1 CSGSRIGCTRD
12 ITDFGATRYRFLAA
26 VAGIVD
32 PDPPR
37 ISIFHFFG
45 AYFQMIRTTSILS
58 CCLLLGATLSAS
70 EPQTG
75 IEGVITVGPV
85 SGGPARIGIPGFETI
100 SKRDVPRA
108 KRKRNSNTVYHRRS
122 GIFPC
127 PTGTGSPHRFAK
139 GQKRR
144 NRALWALRSR
154 CSCRP
159 DDEGRVALRH
169 LYPVGAFY

>member
-1 CSGSRIGCTRD
+1 
-12 ITDFGATRYRFLAA
+12 
-26 VAGIVD
+26 
-32 PDPPR
+32 
-37 ISIFHFFG
+37 
-45 AYFQMIRTTSILS
+45 MIWTTSILS

-85 SGGPARIGIPGFETI
+85 NGGRARIG
-100 SKRDVPRA
+100 
-108 KRKRNSNTVYHRRS
+108 RNSNTVYHRRS
-122 GIFPC
+122 GIYPC
-127 PTGTGSPHRFAK
+127 PTGTGSLHRFAK

-144 NRALWALRSR
+144 NRALWALRGR

-169 LYPVGAFY
+169 RYPVGAFY